1 MLALRTD
8 DLVVDP
14 EFKELIAALAA
25 EEFAQLEASIIAE
38 GCRDAIVV
46 WVPPA
51 PALGH
56 HKCYAEGEQD
66 IHCDLEA
73 GDGVWTCSHCGY
85 HPARFENIVIDGH
98 NRLEIC
104 KRHDIPFD
112 TVEVDLPDREAAMD
126 WMDANQLGRRN
137 LTPDQRS
144 FMRGRRYNRTK
155 KTKAQ
160 AGAIGGASQAA
171 DQMSV
176 ANTAE
181 TLAAQHHVTERTIRR
196 DGKRAEAIE
205 KLAKTAPEA
214 AKAVKDGKKRFNEVR
229 REIKLTEVKAAAAL
243 PEAKYRVLYAD
254 PPWKYGDQLT
264 EDYGATKFHY
274 PPMSI
279 AELSAMP
286 IRAMVDED
294 AVLFLWVTSPFLEDS
309 FALIKAWGFTYKT
322 SFVWDKIKH
331 NMGHY
336 NSVRHEFLLVCT
348 RGSCTPDAKEL
359 FDSVQSI
366 ERTTHSAKPER
377 FREIIDTLY
386 LHGKKL
392 ELFRRGDV
400 PAGWS
405 VWGNE
410 VTT

>member
-1 MLALRTD
+1 MVSLFD
-8 DLVVDP
+8 EP
-14 EFKELIAALAA
+14 PIPIATT
-25 EEFAQLEASIIAE
+25 
-38 GCRDAIVV
+38 
-46 WVPPA
+46 PPA
-51 PALGH
+51 AMNASVHARSSPPPP
-56 HKCYAEGEQD
+56 YA
-66 IHCDLEA
+66 
-73 GDGVWTCSHCGY
+73 T
-85 HPARFENIVIDGH
+85 
-98 NRLEIC
+98 
-104 KRHDIPFD
+104 
-112 TVEVDLPDREAAMD
+112 LPV
-126 WMDANQLGRRN
+126 
-137 LTPDQRS
+137 PD
-144 FMRGRRYNRTK
+144 
-155 KTKAQ
+155 
-160 AGAIGGASQAA
+160 
-171 DQMSV
+171 
-176 ANTAE
+176 
-181 TLAAQHHVTERTIRR
+181 
-196 DGKRAEAIE
+196 
-205 KLAKTAPEA
+205 P
-214 AKAVKDGKKRFNEVR
+214 
-229 REIKLTEVKAAAAL
+229 
-243 PEAKYRVLYAD
+243 
-254 PPWKYGDQLT
+254 
-264 EDYGATKFHY
+264 
-274 PPMSI
+274 
-279 AELSAMP
+279 ELSAMP